1 MKIILTESQIKLLTE
16 ATLAYDEEFKQLVRD
31 FEGKVIDPATKKHI
45 TYDDA
50 TMKPVKSSNQVIG
63 TMTIGYGTTDDI
75 YPEMRPGQKIS
86 DSVANEL
93 LSKGIQKKESDLRR
107 LLPNFD
113 KYPRY
118 VRAALL
124 NAKYRGDIGKNTIA
138 LINQGKW
145 DLVSKE
151 YLNHT
156 NYKNPGKFPGV
167 KKRMGANAMAFD
179 RYANELKNPSKK
191 QTTNQNDFND
201 PILIQLEFKLKSSTS
216 MTVHRFK
223 TSKGYRLEVG
233 PYPPSAKEGRYLVF
247 FRDGRIIWYNGNNF
261 DSYVGRWDTMTL
273 IIGSVESKSGRISL
287 RDALNN
293 PVKHF
298 ATVVKTSGVYYTVKQ
313 NDTLSKIAAQY
324 DKSVTPQTI
333 MKLNNLKGESI
344 KPGQKLRIK

>member
-1 MKIILTESQIKLLTE
+1 MKIILTESQLNLLTE
-16 ATLAYDEEFKQLVRD
+16 ATLAYDEEFKQIVRN
-31 FEGKVIDPATKKHI
+31 FEGKVIDPVSKKHI

-86 DSVANEL
+86 DTFANEL
-93 LSKGIQKKESDLRR
+93 LSKGIEKKESDLRR

-113 KYPRY
+113 KYPKY

-124 NAKYRGDIGKNTIA
+124 NAKYRGDIGKNTIN

-145 DLVSKE
+145 NLVSKE
-151 YLNHT
+151 YLNHS
-156 NYKNPGKFPGV
+156 NYKNPGKYPGV
-167 KKRMGANAMAFD
+167 KKRMESNAMAFD

-191 QTTNQNDFND
+191 ITNQNDFND

-223 TSKGYRLEVG
+223 ASKGYRLEVG
-233 PYPPSAKEGRYLVF
+233 PYPPPAKEGRYLVF

-273 IIGSVESKSGRISL
+273 ITGSVESKSGKISL
-287 RDALNN
+287 KDALNN

-313 NDTLSKIAAQY
+313 NDTYFVHTFGLAQ
-324 DKSVTPQTI
+324 
-333 MKLNNLKGESI
+333 LCLLI
-344 KPGQKLRIK
+344 KPN